1 MPHMHTSVKERLF
14 ARYVAEGHTQSDA
27 VRMAGYTGHPAKLGS
42 KLVKR
47 GDVMELIDRRSKEL
61 EEERAISLS
70 DHLESLASLRDEAK
84 VAGQYSAA
92 IQAEHHR
99 GKASRLYVD
108 QQHVVEPKV
117 DSPTVILERLNNL
130 LSHDAQD

>member
-1 MPHMHTSVKERLF
+1 MPHIHTSVKERLF

-47 GDVMELIDRRSKEL
+47 EDVMELIDRRSKEL
-61 EEERAISLS
+61 EEERALSLT

-84 VAGQYSAA
+84 SAGQYSPLCAA
-92 IQAEHHR
+92 QESRTYLYIQFLTLEH
-99 GKASRLYVD
+99 
-108 QQHVVEPKV
+108 
-117 DSPTVILERLNNL
+117 
-130 LSHDAQD
+130 SHFTNPYPCKPQFIFWFTTHKNFI

>member
-14 ARYVAEGHTQSDA
+14 ARYVAEGCTQSEA
-27 VRMAGYTGHPAKLGS
+27 VRKAGYTGNPAKLGS

-47 GDVMELIDRRSKEL
+47 EDVMELIDRRSREL

-99 GKASRLYVD
+99 GKASRLYMD
-108 QQHVVEPKV
+108 QQHVVEQKV
-117 DSPTVILERLNNL
+117 ESPTVIMERLNNL

>member
-14 ARYVAEGHTQSDA
+14 ARYVAEGHTQSEA
-27 VRMAGYTGHPAKLGS
+27 VRMAGYTGNPAKLGS

-47 GDVMELIDRRSKEL
+47 EDVMELIDRRSREL

-108 QQHVVEPKV
+108 QQHVVEQKV

>member
-1 MPHMHTSVKERLF
+1 
-14 ARYVAEGHTQSDA
+14 
-27 VRMAGYTGHPAKLGS
+27 
-42 KLVKR
+42 
-47 GDVMELIDRRSKEL
+47 MELIDRRSKEL

-108 QQHVVEPKV
+108 QQHVVEQKV